1 MAEIKHESSNIFVN
15 QNNNKDQ
22 ITENGLE
29 ETKNLHSTQF
39 KPPDGGWGWVVVF
52 ASFMVSFV
60 ADGIT
65 HSFGLLFVEFFDFFG
80 ASKSTT
86 AWAGSLF
93 FSLPLLTGPIASY
106 FTDRWGCRMV
116 TIIGSLITTFAFAAG
131 FLATKLDHL
140 IIAFSISALG
150 LSLCYVASIVI
161 VAYYFDRKRSL
172 ANGLATC
179 GAGVGTIAFPYITN
193 YLIKMYTWRGTLL
206 LLAGAF
212 LNMTVFG
219 CLMRDLDYPED
230 LSSSSSDNDER
241 KSNLSDS
248 QIEESLSTSLVQLPT
263 YIKNKN
269 LNPEV
274 IQELSNKEGGHLNSL
289 LEQHPDFLS
298 SYLQNM
304 EDSLPVRDIKS
315 VDGECLP
322 GVKLRRRE
330 KQLSGHQKEQQ
341 CPLMPGFYICQR
353 HPSYFRNIRIHPGNL
368 MYRGAMLNIPP
379 YYLRTSSCP
388 NIYKNYLSG
397 KIKGEK
403 YQFLSGLKELLLD
416 MVDIRIFKNVPYT
429 VFCLSNLLLYACADI
444 PYVYIPD
451 YVEGLD
457 PNLNWVS
464 SSLISILG
472 VFNTVG
478 MIIFGYVGDKS
489 FVDPSLVYA
498 ITMCVS
504 GIAIGCLPFLK
515 NYIGMAIAVSTYGF
529 TVSTNY
535 ALTASLLVELI
546 SLDNFTNAYGLLLS
560 VQGIATLVGPPFGG
574 WLYDT
579 YGSYDIPFCTAGI
592 CTLLSGL
599 VVLPL
604 CKKLKWRKINSTKP
618 PTSEDV
624 I

>member
-1 MAEIKHESSNIFVN
+1 MDISNNNMAEINCEQTNIFVN
-15 QNNNKDQ
+15 KNNNKDQ
-22 ITENGLE
+22 V
-29 ETKNLHSTQF
+29 TKNGVEKAENLCSSQF
-39 KPPDGGWGWVVVF
+39 TPPDGGWGWVVVF
-52 ASFMVSFV
+52 ASFMISFI

-65 HSFGLLFVEFFDFFG
+65 HSFGILFVEFFEFFS

-116 TIIGSLITTFAFAAG
+116 TVIGALITTISFAAG
-131 FLATKLDHL
+131 FLANKLDHL
-140 IIAFSISALG
+140 ILAFSISALG
-150 LSLCYVASIVI
+150 LSLCYVTSVVI
-161 VAYYFDRKRSL
+161 VAYYFDKKRSL

-179 GAGVGTIAFPYITN
+179 GAGVGTIVFPHVTK
-193 YLIKMYTWRGTLL
+193 YLIKVYAWRGALL
-206 LLAGAF
+206 ILSGAF

-219 CLMRDLDYPED
+219 FLMRDLDYPEE
-230 LSSSSSDNDER
+230 SSSDED
-241 KSNLSDS
+241 SSSLSDS
-248 QIEESLSTSLVQLPT
+248 QTEESLSTSLVQLPT

-269 LNPEV
+269 LNLEV
-274 IQELSNKEGGHLNSL
+274 IHELSNKEGGHLSNL
-289 LEQHPDFLS
+289 IEQHPEFLS

-304 EDSLPVRDIKS
+304 EEPLPAVRDINS
-315 VDGECLP
+315 IEERQLRNE
-322 GVKLRRRE
+322 KLRHRKLNDYN
-330 KQLSGHQKEQQ
+330 KQQQQ
-341 CPLMPGFYICQR
+341 CPLMSGFYICQR

-368 MYRGAMLNIPP
+368 MYRGAMLNIPR

-388 NIYKNYLSG
+388 NIYKNSLSEKVKG
-397 KIKGEK
+397 KK
-403 YQFLSGLKELLLD
+403 YQFLSELKELLLD
-416 MVDIRIFKNVPYT
+416 MVDIRIFKNIPYT
-429 VFCLSNLLLYACADI
+429 IFCLSNLLLYACADI

-451 YVEGLD
+451 YIKD
-457 PNLNWVS
+457 MNLNWFS
-464 SSLISILG
+464 SYLISILG
-472 VFNTVG
+472 IFNTIG
-478 MIIFGYVGDKS
+478 MVLFGYIGDKS

-498 ITMCVS
+498 ITMCIS

-515 NYIGMAIAVSTYGF
+515 NYISMAAAVATYGF

-574 WLYDT
+574 WLYDN

-604 CKKLKWRKINSTKP
+604 CKRLKWRKTNSPTL
-618 PTSEDV
+618 PTSTN